1 MSIQDPNSRVETI
14 FHEALGAAPAARRRL
29 IARLCRGDA
38 RLRREVES
46 LLAAH
51 VRSGEFLEGQ
61 ALPTA
66 ALASDI
72 ASAPPHA
79 SWAVGRVCGRYR
91 LTELLSSGGM
101 GDVYRA
107 EREGGDFDQS
117 VAVKLIRDAV
127 LTPGMKRRFHAER
140 QVLARLEHPS
150 ITRLIDGGTDDAGR
164 PYLVME
170 LVEGE
175 PIDRYCDER
184 RLPIEERVRV
194 FLGVCDAVQFAH
206 RNLVVHRDLKPANI
220 LVGESGL
227 PKLLDFGIAKL
238 LGAGDAMAAEATQ
251 TLQRALT
258 PRYASPEQVRG
269 LPITTTTD
277 VYSLGVILYEL
288 LTGHRPYE
296 LSNRSDWDRQ
306 RIICEQDPAPPSR
319 AVCSLTGVAST
330 TTSGEGA
337 SDEPIAAAGTDR
349 GALAVVAS
357 SRGERIDQLRRR
369 MRGDLDNILMT
380 ALRKDP
386 GERYAS
392 AQALADDLRRYLEGR
407 PVHARPSTFSYRF
420 TRMVQRNK
428 AAAAATAGLAI
439 SLVVAVVGTSLG
451 MIEARRAR
459 TLADAQRDAAVA
471 AKLEA
476 ETVSGFLQQ
485 VLASASPYQN
495 GRDVTLPELLR
506 SIEDRIPEELAGQPR
521 AEADVRFA
529 LARTYANMWSWP
541 AAHVQAE
548 RAKELY
554 VREFGTDDPRVA
566 DCLSV
571 IGRALTFA
579 SDPRAAA
586 AQREGLRIRL
596 KQYGEVHPAVAESL
610 GNLGYALWHRND
622 PRDPEGAEQHYLRS
636 LAMYERLGIVGGP
649 DVARFT
655 FSYGVLLAFI
665 ERNEEAA
672 EQFAKATKLFESLDV
687 PQDRYVVECL
697 TRHALTMLCM
707 DRAGEAEALLERA
720 RTRVGGT
727 ALLFGDRGL
736 DWALGSLRF
745 ERGDDAGA
753 MAYYRQGLALRA
765 EDLAAKLPAFA
776 NRFSQ
781 VAAAAPSASIDEFPE
796 VLVAFFEA
804 FDEASR
810 SSTNAANPVSLEGP
824 RRLAAA
830 WCHARDRA
838 DAARRILAG
847 VQDPRAATELLSW
860 WVRPRSRLACADD
873 LLDMWDNANARITLA
888 IDAHFLAQEFGTSDA
903 RTERMINVARTAYG
917 RANEPLPPRVAALM
931 D

>member
-1 MSIQDPNSRVETI
+1 MSIQDPISRVETI
-14 FHEALGAAPAARRRL
+14 FHEALDAPPPARQQL

-38 RLRREVES
+38 RLRLEVES
-46 LLAAH
+46 LLTAH
-51 VRSGEFLEGQ
+51 VQSGEFLEGR
-61 ALPTA
+61 ALPA
-66 ALASDI
+66 ASLASEI

-79 SWAVGRVCGRYR
+79 SCAIGRVCGRYR

-107 EREGGDFDQS
+107 EREGGDFEHA

-127 LTPGMKRRFHAER
+127 LTPQMKRRFHSER

-175 PIDRYCDER
+175 AIDAYCDR
-184 RLPIEERVRV
+184 HRLSIDDRVRV
-194 FLGVCDAVQFAH
+194 FLRVCEAVQFAH
-206 RNLVVHRDLKPANI
+206 RNLVVHRDLKPANV
-220 LVGESGL
+220 LVDESGS

-238 LGAGDAMAAEATQ
+238 LGADDALPAEATQ

-269 LPITTTTD
+269 LPITTATD

-306 RIICEQDPAPPSR
+306 RIICEQEPAPPSR

-330 TTSGEGA
+330 TTSCAG
-337 SDEPIAAAGTDR
+337 AAGETGDVDTNR
-349 GALAVVAS
+349 AGLELVAS
-357 SRGERIDQLRRR
+357 SRGERLDQLRRR

-392 AQALADDLRRYLEGR
+392 AEALADDLRRYLEGR
-407 PVHARPSTFSYRF
+407 PVHARPSTFAYRF
-420 TRMVQRNK
+420 TRLVQRNK
-428 AAAAATAGLAI
+428 VASAATAGLAV
-439 SLVVAVVGTSLG
+439 SLIVAVVGTSLG

-459 TLADAQRDAAVA
+459 ALADARRDAAVA

-495 GRDVTLPELLR
+495 GRDVTLPELLA
-506 SIEDRIPEELAGQPR
+506 SIADRIPEELADQPR

-541 AAHVQAE
+541 AARAHAE
-548 RAKELY
+548 RARELY
-554 VREFGTDDPRVA
+554 VREFGPEDVRVA

-579 SDPRAAA
+579 NDPRAAD
-586 AQREGLRIRL
+586 AQREGLRIRRAHFGDTH
-596 KQYGEVHPAVAESL
+596 QAVAESL
-610 GNLGYALWHRND
+610 GNLGYALWHRSD
-622 PRDPEGAEQHYLRS
+622 PRDLAGAEAHYLQS
-636 LAMYERLGIVGGP
+636 LRMYEQLGVHGGA

-655 FSYGVLLAFI
+655 FSYGVLLAFVG
-665 ERNEEAA
+665 RHEESAA
-672 EQFAKATKLFESLDV
+672 QFARATDLFESLDV

-697 TRHALTMLCM
+697 TRHALTMLRM
-707 DRAGEAEALLERA
+707 DRLDEAEALLERA

-727 ALLFGDRGL
+727 ALLLGDRGL

-745 ERGDDAGA
+745 ERGDDMGA
-753 MAYYRQGLALRA
+753 FDMYRRGLVLRAKDLAMRLPDSADRFSRLALDA
-765 EDLAAKLPAFA
+765 QSSTADT
-776 NRFSQ
+776 
-781 VAAAAPSASIDEFPE
+781 FPE

-804 FDEASR
+804 FDSMRGTHTEGESA
-810 SSTNAANPVSLEGP
+810 VWLEGP

-830 WCHARDRA
+830 WCHSRGRA
-838 DAARRILAG
+838 DAVRRILAG
-847 VQDPRAATELLSW
+847 VRDPRMGTELLSW
-860 WVRPRSRLACADD
+860 WVQPRSRLACADY
-873 LLDMWDNANARITLA
+873 LAEQWDNASARITLA
-888 IDAHFLAQEFGTSDA
+888 IDAHFFALEVGRGDEG
-903 RTERMINVARTAYG
+903 TERMIRAARTAYE
-917 RANEPLPPRVAALM
+917 RANEPLPPRLAALL